1 MLYANDN
8 KTNMLFKTPE
18 GEETISPYF
27 EVERLIKRIPED
39 IENEAIEIF
48 YRSKHRTGRF
58 RILTTDLCD
67 INVVAKIC
75 FSNHFV
81 FPANYKQLV
90 YGEIID
96 NTTRFWIQKLTLL
109 NISVWVGKILIIN
122 LYSYT
127 TIPI

>member
-8 KTNMLFKTPE
+8 KTNMLFKTLE
-18 GEETISPYF
+18 GGEETVSPYF

-67 INVVAKIC
+67 INVVVP
-75 FSNHFV
+75 SNDT
-81 FPANYKQLV
+81 A
-90 YGEIID
+90 
-96 NTTRFWIQKLTLL
+96 RIQEMH
-109 NISVWVGKILIIN
+109 ILIIH
-122 LYSYT
+122 
-127 TIPI
+127 TICAVVDGAF